1 MRLKSLDRLRGH
13 PLFMSAHLRAG
24 AVSRTEYASGA
35 AGDCPQSMES
45 AVLRAFE
52 DASRTREGCFW
63 HRISLPY
70 RRRLFFAPSV
80 SENASRTPG
89 ALFSHRMHIPY
100 TRGHSPVP
108 NANAKKEK
116 GSGANKESGVR
127 VRGSRFLHRMP
138 LKTRRV
144 PEASCCRCRTSNLSK
159 QEAGQKKI
167 FSRPLICYGLL
178 RSVGLCG

>member
-1 MRLKSLDRLRGH
+1 MVALRTDAFGLKSSKLAELDSTKFDEE
-13 PLFMSAHLRAG
+13 P
-24 AVSRTEYASGA
+24 
-35 AGDCPQSMES
+35 
-45 AVLRAFE
+45 
-52 DASRTREGCFW
+52 
-63 HRISLPY
+63 
-70 RRRLFFAPSV
+70 FFAPSV

-159 QEAGQKKI
+159 QEAGQKEI
-167 FSRPLICYGLL
+167 FSRPLICYRLL

>member
-1 MRLKSLDRLRGH
+1 MYSKTFPRNTPSFYVCS
-13 PLFMSAHLRAG
+13 PP
-24 AVSRTEYASGA
+24 SGT
-35 AGDCPQSMES
+35 
-45 AVLRAFE
+45 
-52 DASRTREGCFW
+52 DA
-63 HRISLPY
+63 PY
-70 RRRLFFAPSV
+70 TRRLFFAPSA

-100 TRGHSPVP
+100 TRGPSPVP

-159 QEAGQKKI
+159 QGAGQKEI
-167 FSRPLICYGLL
+167 FSRPLIYYGLL